1 MGSTEL
7 MADREIN
14 RRVTGVLLCGGSG
27 RRFQG
32 ADKPLLMLGDRSLA
46 ARVAERL
53 AGQVDALLVSANR
66 NQAAYE
72 ALGYPVVGDR
82 TPGLGP
88 LAGVVAGAARAETDL
103 LLVCP
108 GDAPELPTDLCVR
121 LCARL
126 TAGVDAALPH
136 DGERAQVLFLLV
148 RREVALSAE
157 AYLDQG
163 GRSVQGWLAGL
174 RVAEVP
180 IPEPAAFLNV
190 NTPEELA
197 RLARDVPG

>member
-1 MGSTEL
+1 
-7 MADREIN
+7 MADRDTN
-14 RRVTGVLLCGGSG
+14 RAVTGVLLCGGSG

-32 ADKPLLMLGDRSLA
+32 ADKPLLMLGDRALA
-46 ARVAERL
+46 AHVAERL
-53 AGQVDALLVSANR
+53 AAQVDALVVSANR
-66 NQAAYE
+66 NQAAYQ

-82 TPGLGP
+82 TPGQGP
-88 LAGVVAGAARAETDL
+88 LAGVVAGAYRADTDL

-108 GDAPELPTDLCVR
+108 GDAPGLPRDLCVR

-126 TAGVDAALPH
+126 AAGVDAVVPH

-148 RREVALSAE
+148 RREAALTGE
-157 AYLDQG
+157 AYLNQG

-174 RVAEVP
+174 KVAEVP
-180 IPEPAAFLNV
+180 IREPGAFLNV

-197 RLARDVPG
+197 RLARQAPG